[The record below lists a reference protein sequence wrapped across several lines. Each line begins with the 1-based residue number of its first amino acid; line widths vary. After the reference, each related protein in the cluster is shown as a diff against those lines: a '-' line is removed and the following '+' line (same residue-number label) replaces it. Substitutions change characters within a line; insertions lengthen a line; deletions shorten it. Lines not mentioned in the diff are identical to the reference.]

1 MKREGATS
9 ELQQAETLLSPGQQA
24 QPPRAIRR
32 VGVVVNIAK
41 TGALKTARAAI
52 GFLNDRVEELALQKH
67 VADAFDLPSHAA
79 DDEDVVKSD
88 VVLVFGGDGTVLAT
102 SRKCAP
108 AGTPMLPINLGRFG
122 FLTEVIPDRLVN
134 ALERLLDG
142 DYAIEERM
150 MLRGELLRE
159 GAKQQEELALNDLVV
174 AHGSLVRVLHLSMHI
189 NGKYVT
195 TYAADGLILATPTGS
210 TAYSLSAGGPLVHPA
225 LSVILITPICPH
237 TLTSRAL
244 LVPDTHEV
252 SLVADSGEGDTVR
265 VTVDGQIGI
274 PMLPGDTIKIT
285 RASTPARL
293 ITQIGGDTFY
303 EKLQTKLH
311 WGERVVY

>member
-1 MKREGATS
+1 MTREGQKGYPAS
-9 ELQQAETLLSPGQQA
+9 ESP
-24 QPPRAIRR
+24 IRR
-32 VGVVVNIAK
+32 VGVVVNTAK
-41 TGALKTARAAI
+41 PGALKTARAALA
-52 GFLNDRVEELALQKH
+52 FLNGRVEQLVLQKH
-67 VADAFDLPSHAA
+67 VAEAFELSGHAA
-79 DDEDVVKSD
+79 EDSEVVQAD
-88 VVLVFGGDGTVLAT
+88 IVLVFGGDGTVLAT

-122 FLTEVIPDRLVN
+122 FLTEVIPDHLTS

-142 DYAIEERM
+142 DYTIEERM
-150 MLRGELLRE
+150 MLRGELLRDGE
-159 GAKQQEELALNDLVV
+159 PQQEELALNDLVV
-174 AHGSLVRVLHLSMHI
+174 AHGSLVRVLHLSMQI
-189 NGKYVT
+189 NGRYVT
-195 TYAADGLILATPTGS
+195 TYAADGLILGTPTGS

-252 SLVADSGEGDTVR
+252 TLQAESLDGESVR

-274 PMLPGDTIKIT
+274 PMLPDDTIRIT
-285 RASTPARL
+285 RAPYPARL
-293 ITQIGGDTFY
+293 VTQIGGDTFY

>member
-1 MKREGATS
+1 VKREAFTPDLPMIS
-9 ELQQAETLLSPGQQA
+9 PSPGSQTA
-24 QPPRAIRR
+24 VPTRAINR

-41 TGALKTARAAI
+41 PAALKTARAAVS
-52 GFLNDRVEELALQKH
+52 FLEGRVGSLALQSH
-67 VADAFDLPSHAA
+67 VAEEFGLAKSAS
-79 DDEDVVKSD
+79 DDSEVVHSD

-122 FLTEVIPDRLVN
+122 FLTEVIPDHLAD
-134 ALERLLDG
+134 ALERLLQG
-142 DYAIEERM
+142 DFTVEERM
-150 MLRGELLRE
+150 MLRGELLRNGE
-159 GAKQQEELALNDLVV
+159 PQQEELALNDLVV
-174 AHGSLVRVLHLSMHI
+174 AHGSLVRVLHLSMQI

-195 TYAADGLILATPTGS
+195 TYAADGIIVATPTGS

-225 LSVILITPICPH
+225 LSVMLITPICAH
-237 TLTSRAL
+237 TLTTRAL
-244 LVPDTHEV
+244 LVPDTHEIT
-252 SLVADSGEGDTVR
+252 LEAETAEGESVR

-274 PMLPGDTIKIT
+274 PMLPGDALRVT
-285 RASTPARL
+285 RAPYPAQL

-311 WGERVVY
+311 WGERTVY